1 MKIQTNIVLLYFFT
15 FFFTYA
21 VHAQQQ
27 EIIWLTDDNR
37 DLSYLLLDDKT
48 SIGLDTINL
57 VLKNLSNFQ
66 IDFQYASLARINR
79 QLKSQENTC
88 VGNRLKTKQR
98 EEDNLFS
105 LPINIHPNVKLY
117 YLKDNVKLPQE
128 VIDEYGQLT
137 SLPALFNKLPKKVF
151 GQAKER
157 SFGEFIDQ
165 QLAELAVKNIAISHG
180 NDRYN
185 AISRLFFK
193 RHIDFIIDYPSQLKG
208 KILQYHESK
217 NIASIE
223 ISNAPNYLVS
233 YIACTKSPI
242 GEQFI
247 NQVNLAVKALYHTAE
262 YYQAHIDYLP
272 KTDHDAFKR
281 FYLKT
286 FQ

>member
-1 MKIQTNIVLLYFFT
+1 MSKVLLYLSIIIFT
-15 FFFTYA
+15 A
-21 VHAQQQ
+21 IVNAQQQ

-37 DLSYLLLDDKT
+37 DLSYLLLNDKK

-57 VLKNLSNFQ
+57 VLKNLPNYR
-66 IDFQYASLARINR
+66 IDFQYASIARINR
-79 QLKSQENTC
+79 QLKNQENTC

-128 VIDEYGQLT
+128 VIDEDGQLT
-137 SLPALFNKLPKKVF
+137 SLSALFGMLPNKVF
-151 GQAKER
+151 GQAKGR

-165 QLAELAVKNIAISHG
+165 QLAELAVKNIAISQG

-193 RHIDFIIDYPSQLKG
+193 RHIDFIIDYPSQLKT
-208 KILQYHESK
+208 KILQYNESN

-233 YIACTKSPI
+233 YIACSKSPI

-247 NQVNLAVKALYHTAE
+247 NQVNQAVKVLYYSPE

-272 KTDHDAFKR
+272 KADHDAFKR